1 MIMFIRTISGTAA
14 RLLSLGLLLAALS
27 LPGAFAA
34 SLDQEKQRGTVCE
47 LPTGYLRAMPSA
59 TADVKAM
66 VDDINNKR
74 KAEYARIAEE
84 HGVTPE
90 DVGKLTAQKLSPK
103 CQ

>member
-1 MIMFIRTISGTAA
+1 MSIRTVIDATAR
-14 RLLSLGLLLAALS
+14 RLGLGLLLAALC

-47 LPTGYLRAMPSA
+47 LPTGYVRAMSSA

-66 VDDINNKR
+66 VDDINRRR

>member
-1 MIMFIRTISGTAA
+1 MSIRTVIGTTTR
-14 RLLSLGLLLAALS
+14 RLGLGLLLAALS

-47 LPTGYLRAMPSA
+47 LPTGYVRAMPSA

-66 VDDINNKR
+66 VDDINGRR
-74 KAEYARIAEE
+74 KAEYARIADQ

-90 DVGKLTAQKLSPK
+90 DVGKLTAKKLSPK
-103 CQ
+103 C

>member
-1 MIMFIRTISGTAA
+1 MSIRTVIDATAR
-14 RLLSLGLLLAALS
+14 RLGLGLLLAALS

-47 LPTGYLRAMPSA
+47 LPTGYVRAMPSA
-59 TADVKAM
+59 TADVKTM
-66 VDDINNKR
+66 VDDINRRR
-74 KAEYARIAEE
+74 KAEYAGIAEE

>member
-1 MIMFIRTISGTAA
+1 MSIRTVIDATA
-14 RLLSLGLLLAALS
+14 RSLGLGLLLAALS

-47 LPTGYLRAMPSA
+47 LPTGYVRVMPSA

-66 VDDINNKR
+66 VDDINSRR

-84 HGVTPE
+84 HGVTPA

>member
-1 MIMFIRTISGTAA
+1 MSIRTVIGTTA
-14 RLLSLGLLLAALS
+14 RRLGLGLLLAALS

-47 LPTGYLRAMPSA
+47 LPTGYVRAMPSA

-66 VDDINNKR
+66 VDDINGRR
-74 KAEYARIAEE
+74 KAEYARIADQ

-90 DVGKLTAQKLSPK
+90 DVGKLTAKKLSPK
-103 CQ
+103 C